1 MVPTNHLMWSVMLVI
16 MVVRSVVWV
25 IMVVGSVMA
34 RVHRWTGIVVVQM
47 SRFQIA
53 EPMGKC
59 HPEQ

>member
-1 MVPTNHLMWSVMLVI
+1 M
-16 MVVRSVVWV
+16 WV

-53 EPMGKC
+53 ESMRKC
-59 HPEQ
+59 HPEQQHCRELEPIVGMEL